1 MIQEHKPLASLSR
14 KSSSDHEDGLASLHS
29 NPTSTTAT
37 TTSASATRQ
46 QATRIPKPNTPNPE
60 PISAAAAQNDSSP
73 AKTGKPWPAW
83 SFADFIVE
91 NRSYWT
97 LAVIL
102 LATVLAFIPQIHE
115 RVFSRGLSASRPWPN
130 NITSTHCTTAHPG
143 RPLVQYV
150 LMVDA
155 GSMGSRIHVYKFNY
169 CNATPEL
176 EGDTFGHVEPGL
188 SSYDGDAEGAAR
200 SLDKL
205 LNIALETVPTYLHSS
220 TPVAVKATAGLRL
233 LGEEKSEMILLA
245 VRRRL
250 ESMYPFPIVNEQG
263 VAVMDG
269 ADEGVYA
276 WVTVNYLLE
285 RFNSFKKKPTVAIL
299 DLGGAST
306 QVVFEPRVVNGH
318 SVAQGEHRYPMN
330 FNGNEYVL
338 YQHSHLG
345 YGLIMA
351 RSQINNYVVANPLD
365 VKHGLSLG
373 DKEYAHPCLPV
384 GTRQDFVTSDNE
396 QVVLVGVTDPT
407 DQCKA
412 MVEAIFYKHKEC
424 NMSPCSFNGVYQPSL
439 HATAEDDIYAF
450 SFFFD
455 LTAPFRLGSATLAQ
469 EMTVGEIE
477 ELTDRVCIGDEDG
490 FLEFQH
496 SAEAMKELRKSA
508 NICMDLRF
516 IYGLLQHGYGIPK
529 IRKVKLAK
537 KLKGYET
544 GWTRNG
550 LVKMDSSFWNKLKK
564 TIMTTPK
571 AQPSSAL
578 QLTRFN
584 NGWLAIQTAISTAEK
599 RNMSIQQTDIPVR
612 LKNMVDLL
620 VDEESRLDD
629 ATGTTGVC
637 MEYLLKHN
645 VLGKLVNLAEKDQ
658 PKGLA
663 GETIRT
669 FAGMINLLD
678 DRFLVHNSV
687 HKPTVKLLR
696 TCCGP
701 GTEFEENE
709 DYHEDLVDLMYI
721 LCSKIHGYPELLNIF
736 FYDRQWLTVPER
748 VSARRLQKNKETM
761 ALLRSLSR
769 RSSLALSSMED
780 DSPVSSSAPTF
791 DQKMN
796 ADSLKEEEEEGDGSG
811 EPAARPGHLA
821 RSMTAAS
828 LQGHENHQNSKRDY
842 EFLLFTYLSK
852 FVHREGKS
860 GDFARTGLLFLME
873 LATGSLGE
881 YILDSEFSSY
891 LTAGVGALYSQLPR
905 KLIVKTDPNNL
916 TSSSNTTSPPLEP
929 KPSRR
934 ANIELSTSKDFQSR
948 LDAFLRVLEFCQD
961 VLMRCPNTE
970 IATTLLASFKTVFLE
985 NILYPSILECSDTDG
1000 SSVAV
1005 ISYIDLILQALEHE
1019 GLVDLVVGFLMASEE
1034 EDTRAKVLEDTD
1046 AFAEVQNP
1054 QTTSPYF
1061 MATGRFTLKDLV
1073 LSRLKSRSQPT
1084 VIATLKLLNTVIT
1097 RHCKYSL
1104 KLLSIQPDNRATSL
1118 TEALD
1123 MPGQHPYRN
1132 VPLINHHA
1140 HELDL
1145 FFGLIATINPGNTQE
1160 IFCCGYESYLRDAE
1174 GSIEQHQCLMNNKTT
1189 EVQKTTG
1196 TGTVS
1201 EAELKKQRR
1210 RSTKYG
1216 HRPTDVTEDM
1226 TAEAFAQNMGKAGDD
1241 AASVLGHAG
1250 QHSVPMHRLL
1260 PSDPLL
1266 QILLGTLSHF
1276 FAHTIELNLALTGV
1290 ITALAVCPYRSL
1302 EGWLLFKASDVKR
1315 PNVDRGSEEDSDSG
1329 DSQGLHLIDSEMD
1342 AATLN
1347 DSEDEDTLPS
1357 YLSRDSTKMGMEFA
1371 MPSGPPSFKSFPP
1384 FFTMLRT
1391 LTQQVDYYRS
1401 EIDGFDEYLAD
1412 RRRTLLGTT
1421 IESTTAPALLT
1432 ATMVASPGGMLG
1444 TASVYEQSGYNMFT
1458 SSESFFGGSSSDLLG
1473 SGGRPSTPTIP
1484 TGNLPHAAGGPVS
1497 QSGNGSRV
1505 ASPAP
1510 QRSNTKT
1517 PVQGSGLSNPVSM
1530 VKISSP
1536 RARKSSSPSSL
1547 MSTPS
1552 NMSFLIPSGVG
1563 GKRNF
1568 KSNSTSPLATSG
1580 PRLPTL
1586 ELDGQLAS
1594 TTLTAST
1601 LQQQQQQASAAG
1613 PPRALS
1619 PVPLSQPRA
1628 IRASAPSVPAPV
1640 ASTNPPPHHHQTNPS
1655 MSQSQLGNLT
1665 GGGGGG
1671 GNSALAKAM
1680 DTMMIKP
1687 LFSDGF
1693 VNDSDSEAEVGLD
1706 IEAEL
1711 SDSDDSESDDKS
1723 SGIGSNDD
1731 GDEDNDT
1738 DEADRAVNSDLQE
1751 PSREARQRRR
1761 RQLRQQQKQ
1770 KEKKEKQRLSTG
1782 SKGMAASS
1790 SQLLQSP
1797 VVQPQKRGAP
1807 KQPQQEQLVPLGQL
1821 LTNVVILEEVV
1832 KEVVAV
1838 AQVRRAMGVDKV
1850 RFL

>member
-1 MIQEHKPLASLSR
+1 
-14 KSSSDHEDGLASLHS
+14 
-29 NPTSTTAT
+29 
-37 TTSASATRQ
+37 
-46 QATRIPKPNTPNPE
+46 
-60 PISAAAAQNDSSP
+60 
-73 AKTGKPWPAW
+73 
-83 SFADFIVE
+83 
-91 NRSYWT
+91 
-97 LAVIL
+97 
-102 LATVLAFIPQIHE
+102 
-115 RVFSRGLSASRPWPN
+115 
-130 NITSTHCTTAHPG
+130 
-143 RPLVQYV
+143 
-150 LMVDA
+150 
-155 GSMGSRIHVYKFNY
+155 
-169 CNATPEL
+169 
-176 EGDTFGHVEPGL
+176 
-188 SSYDGDAEGAAR
+188 
-200 SLDKL
+200 
-205 LNIALETVPTYLHSS
+205 
-220 TPVAVKATAGLRL
+220 
-233 LGEEKSEMILLA
+233 
-245 VRRRL
+245 
-250 ESMYPFPIVNEQG
+250 
-263 VAVMDG
+263 
-269 ADEGVYA
+269 
-276 WVTVNYLLE
+276 
-285 RFNSFKKKPTVAIL
+285 
-299 DLGGAST
+299 
-306 QVVFEPRVVNGH
+306 
-318 SVAQGEHRYPMN
+318 
-330 FNGNEYVL
+330 
-338 YQHSHLG
+338 
-345 YGLIMA
+345 
-351 RSQINNYVVANPLD
+351 
-365 VKHGLSLG
+365 
-373 DKEYAHPCLPV
+373 
-384 GTRQDFVTSDNE
+384 
-396 QVVLVGVTDPT
+396 
-407 DQCKA
+407 
-412 MVEAIFYKHKEC
+412 
-424 NMSPCSFNGVYQPSL
+424 
-439 HATAEDDIYAF
+439 
-450 SFFFD
+450 
-455 LTAPFRLGSATLAQ
+455 
-469 EMTVGEIE
+469 
-477 ELTDRVCIGDEDG
+477 
-490 FLEFQH
+490 
-496 SAEAMKELRKSA
+496 
-508 NICMDLRF
+508 
-516 IYGLLQHGYGIPK
+516 
-529 IRKVKLAK
+529 
-537 KLKGYET
+537 
-544 GWTRNG
+544 
-550 LVKMDSSFWNKLKK
+550 MDSSFWNKLKK

-599 RNMSIQQTDIPVR
+599 RNVSIQQTDIPVR

-658 PKGLA
+658 PKGLT

-687 HKPTVKLLR
+687 HKPIVKLLR

-748 VSARRLQKNKETM
+748 VSARRLQKNRETM
-761 ALLRSLSR
+761 ALLRSISR

-780 DSPVSSSAPTF
+780 DPPTSSSASTL
-791 DQKMN
+791 DQK
-796 ADSLKEEEEEGDGSG
+796 ADTSSLKEGEEGDDSE
-811 EPAARPGHLA
+811 EPLVRPGHLA

-828 LQGHENHQNSKRDY
+828 LQGHENHQESKRDY

-905 KLIVKTDPNNL
+905 KLIVKADSNNL
-916 TSSSNTTSPPLEP
+916 TASSTTSPPPEP
-929 KPSRR
+929 RPSRR

-1019 GLVDLVVGFLMASEE
+1019 ALVDLVVGFLMASEE
-1034 EDTRAKVLEDTD
+1034 EDTRTKDAEDTD
-1046 AFAEVQNP
+1046 VFAEVQNP

-1118 TEALD
+1118 IEALD
-1123 MPGQHPYRN
+1123 MPCQHPFKS

-1174 GSIEQHQCLMNNKTT
+1174 GSIEQHQCMMDGNKTV

-1196 TGTVS
+1196 SSVS

-1216 HRPTDVTEDM
+1216 NRTNDMTEDL
-1226 TAEAFAQNMGKAGDD
+1226 TAEAVAQSLKKAGE
-1241 AASVLGHAG
+1241 AAAALGQAG
-1250 QHSVPMHRLL
+1250 GHSHGSHHPVPMHRLL

-1276 FAHTIELNLALTGV
+1276 FAHTVELNLALTGV
-1290 ITALAVCPYRSL
+1290 ITSLAVCPYRSL
-1302 EGWLLFKASDVKR
+1302 EGWLLFKSSDVKM
-1315 PNVDRGSEEDSDSG
+1315 PNEDRGSEEDSDSG
-1329 DSQGLHLIDSEMD
+1329 DSQGLHLIDSELD
-1342 AATLN
+1342 TATLN
-1347 DSEDEDTLPS
+1347 DSDDEDTLPS
-1357 YLSRDSTKMGMEFA
+1357 YLTRSSKRVAMEFA
-1371 MPSGPPSFKSFPP
+1371 KPSGPPSFKSFPA

-1421 IESTTAPALLT
+1421 LEST
-1432 ATMVASPGGMLG
+1432 ATSAAMMTISSPGSLLG
-1444 TASVYEQSGYNMFT
+1444 GGGSSFDQSHNNLPSHQSGYNMFT

-1473 SGGRPSTPTIP
+1473 GGGRPSTPTVS
-1484 TGNLPHAAGGPVS
+1484 TNNLAQAAAGTTSPRHLGNGG
-1497 QSGNGSRV
+1497 QSGAGSRV
-1505 ASPAP
+1505 TSPAP
-1510 QRSNTKT
+1510 QRANSKT

-1552 NMSFLIPSGVG
+1552 NMSFLIPPGVG

-1580 PRLPTL
+1580 ARFPSASTL
-1586 ELDGQLAS
+1586 ELDGQVG
-1594 TTLTAST
+1594 TASS
-1601 LQQQQQQASAAG
+1601 LSASSSQLTSATTAG

-1619 PVPLSQPRA
+1619 PAPASQPRA
-1628 IRASAPSVPAPV
+1628 LWAPASTNATSLSKVGGVPSLPNSTSSAPSAPV
-1640 ASTNPPPHHHQTNPS
+1640 PSTLPGNYSHHHQTNLS
-1655 MSQSQLGNLT
+1655 MSQSQLGNLGT
-1665 GGGGGG
+1665 
-1671 GNSALAKAM
+1671 NSALAKTM
-1680 DTMMIKP
+1680 ETMMIKP
-1687 LFSDGF
+1687 LFPDGF
-1693 VNDSDSEAEVGLD
+1693 VNDSDSEAETVLD

-1711 SDSDDSESDDKS
+1711 SDSDDESDS
-1723 SGIGSNDD
+1723 SDD
-1731 GDEDNDT
+1731 DSSDSDDDDEDD
-1738 DEADRAVNSDLQE
+1738 DDDADREVNSDLQE
-1751 PSREARQRRR
+1751 PSREARRRRR
-1761 RQLRQQQKQ
+1761 RQLRQQQEQQQQ
-1770 KEKKEKQRLSTG
+1770 KRSVVG
-1782 SKGMAASS
+1782 GNKGMMASS
-1790 SQLLQSP
+1790 SHLLQSP
-1797 VVQPQKRGAP
+1797 AVQPKRGVQPQK
-1807 KQPQQEQLVPLGQL
+1807 EQLVSLGQL

-1838 AQVRRAMGVDKV
+1838 AQVRKGMGIDRV

>member
-1 MIQEHKPLASLSR
+1 M
-14 KSSSDHEDGLASLHS
+14 
-29 NPTSTTAT
+29 
-37 TTSASATRQ
+37 
-46 QATRIPKPNTPNPE
+46 
-60 PISAAAAQNDSSP
+60 
-73 AKTGKPWPAW
+73 
-83 SFADFIVE
+83 
-91 NRSYWT
+91 
-97 LAVIL
+97 
-102 LATVLAFIPQIHE
+102 
-115 RVFSRGLSASRPWPN
+115 
-130 NITSTHCTTAHPG
+130 
-143 RPLVQYV
+143 
-150 LMVDA
+150 
-155 GSMGSRIHVYKFNY
+155 
-169 CNATPEL
+169 
-176 EGDTFGHVEPGL
+176 
-188 SSYDGDAEGAAR
+188 
-200 SLDKL
+200 
-205 LNIALETVPTYLHSS
+205 
-220 TPVAVKATAGLRL
+220 
-233 LGEEKSEMILLA
+233 
-245 VRRRL
+245 
-250 ESMYPFPIVNEQG
+250 
-263 VAVMDG
+263 
-269 ADEGVYA
+269 
-276 WVTVNYLLE
+276 
-285 RFNSFKKKPTVAIL
+285 
-299 DLGGAST
+299 
-306 QVVFEPRVVNGH
+306 
-318 SVAQGEHRYPMN
+318 HRY
-330 FNGNEYVL
+330 
-338 YQHSHLG
+338 
-345 YGLIMA
+345 GL
-351 RSQINNYVVANPLD
+351 D
-365 VKHGLSLG
+365 
-373 DKEYAHPCLPV
+373 
-384 GTRQDFVTSDNE
+384 
-396 QVVLVGVTDPT
+396 
-407 DQCKA
+407 
-412 MVEAIFYKHKEC
+412 
-424 NMSPCSFNGVYQPSL
+424 
-439 HATAEDDIYAF
+439 
-450 SFFFD
+450 
-455 LTAPFRLGSATLAQ
+455 
-469 EMTVGEIE
+469 
-477 ELTDRVCIGDEDG
+477 
-490 FLEFQH
+490 
-496 SAEAMKELRKSA
+496 
-508 NICMDLRF
+508 
-516 IYGLLQHGYGIPK
+516 
-529 IRKVKLAK
+529 
-537 KLKGYET
+537 
-544 GWTRNG
+544 
-550 LVKMDSSFWNKLKK
+550 KMDSSFWNKLKK

-599 RNMSIQQTDIPVR
+599 RNVSIQQTDIPGR

-658 PKGLA
+658 PKGLT

-669 FAGMINLLD
+669 FAGMINLLN

-748 VSARRLQKNKETM
+748 VSARRLQKNRETM

-780 DSPVSSSAPTF
+780 DPPTSSSASTHG
-791 DQKMN
+791 QKMDAN
-796 ADSLKEEEEEGDGSG
+796 SLKDEEGDSSE

-828 LQGHENHQNSKRDY
+828 LQGHDNHQESKRDY

-905 KLIVKTDPNNL
+905 KLIVKTDSNNL
-916 TSSSNTTSPPLEP
+916 TTSSSTTSPPLEP

-1019 GLVDLVVGFLMASEE
+1019 ALVDLVVGFLMASEE
-1034 EDTRAKVLEDTD
+1034 EDTMTKILEDTD

-1123 MPGQHPYRN
+1123 MPGQHPYRS

-1174 GSIEQHQCLMNNKTT
+1174 GSIEQHQCIMNNKTA
-1189 EVQKTTG
+1189 EVQKATG
-1196 TGTVS
+1196 TGTIS

-1216 HRPTDVTEDM
+1216 HRTTDMTEDI
-1226 TAEAFAQNMGKAGDD
+1226 TTEAFSQSMEKASGDV
-1241 AASVLGHAG
+1241 ASILGQAG
-1250 QHSVPMHRLL
+1250 QHPHGPRHSVPMHRLL

-1276 FAHTIELNLALTGV
+1276 FAHTVELNLALTGV
-1290 ITALAVCPYRSL
+1290 ITSLAVCPYRSL
-1302 EGWLLFKASDVKR
+1302 EGWLLFKSSDIKR
-1315 PNVDRGSEEDSDSG
+1315 PHVDRGSEEDSDSS

-1342 AATLN
+1342 SAILN
-1347 DSEDEDTLPS
+1347 DSDDEDSLPS
-1357 YLSRDSTKMGMEFA
+1357 YLSRHSAKAGMEFA
-1371 MPSGPPSFKSFPP
+1371 MPPGPPSFKSFPP

-1421 IESTTAPALLT
+1421 IEPITTAPS
-1432 ATMVASPGGMLG
+1432 ATGAMVASPGGLLG
-1444 TASVYEQSGYNMFT
+1444 SGSAYEQSGYNMFT
-1458 SSESFFGGSSSDLLG
+1458 SSESFFSGSSSDLLG
-1473 SGGRPSTPTIP
+1473 GGGRPSTPTIS
-1484 TGNLPHAAGGPVS
+1484 TNNLPHAAGGLATPGYLS
-1497 QSGNGSRV
+1497 NGGQSGGGSRV
-1505 ASPAP
+1505 TSPAP
-1510 QRSNTKT
+1510 QRSSTKT
-1517 PVQGSGLSNPVSM
+1517 PVQGSGLSNPVSI

-1552 NMSFLIPSGVG
+1552 NMSFLIPPGVG

-1568 KSNSTSPLATSG
+1568 KSNSTSPLANSG
-1580 PRLPTL
+1580 PRFPSL
-1586 ELDGQLAS
+1586 EVDGQLSSPTPTSS
-1594 TTLTAST
+1594 TQ
-1601 LQQQQQQASAAG
+1601 LQPPSAAAG
-1613 PPRALS
+1613 PPKVLS
-1619 PVPLSQPRA
+1619 PTPTTQPKA
-1628 IRASAPSVPAPV
+1628 LWASAPPVPAPV
-1640 ASTNPPPHHHQTNPS
+1640 VSTNPPQYHHQTNLS
-1655 MSQSQLGNLT
+1655 MTQSQLGNLT
-1665 GGGGGG
+1665 GGGGA
-1671 GNSALAKAM
+1671 NSALAKAM

-1693 VNDSDSEAEVGLD
+1693 VNDSDSEAETGLD

-1711 SDSDDSESDDKS
+1711 SDSDESESDDES
-1723 SGIGSNDD
+1723 SGSGSNDD
-1731 GDEDNDT
+1731 DDMEEDDDT
-1738 DEADRAVNSDLQE
+1738 DEANREVNSDLQE
-1751 PSREARQRRR
+1751 PSREARRRRR
-1761 RQLRQQQKQ
+1761 RQLLQQQKQQQRQQQKQ
-1770 KEKKEKQRLSTG
+1770 KLG
-1782 SKGMAASS
+1782 SGNKGMAASS

-1797 VVQPQKRGAP
+1797 AVQPQKRS
-1807 KQPQQEQLVPLGQL
+1807 QPLQEQLVSLGQL

-1838 AQVRRAMGVDKV
+1838 AQVRKGMGIDKV

>member
-1 MIQEHKPLASLSR
+1 
-14 KSSSDHEDGLASLHS
+14 
-29 NPTSTTAT
+29 
-37 TTSASATRQ
+37 
-46 QATRIPKPNTPNPE
+46 
-60 PISAAAAQNDSSP
+60 
-73 AKTGKPWPAW
+73 
-83 SFADFIVE
+83 
-91 NRSYWT
+91 
-97 LAVIL
+97 
-102 LATVLAFIPQIHE
+102 
-115 RVFSRGLSASRPWPN
+115 
-130 NITSTHCTTAHPG
+130 
-143 RPLVQYV
+143 
-150 LMVDA
+150 
-155 GSMGSRIHVYKFNY
+155 
-169 CNATPEL
+169 
-176 EGDTFGHVEPGL
+176 
-188 SSYDGDAEGAAR
+188 
-200 SLDKL
+200 
-205 LNIALETVPTYLHSS
+205 
-220 TPVAVKATAGLRL
+220 
-233 LGEEKSEMILLA
+233 
-245 VRRRL
+245 
-250 ESMYPFPIVNEQG
+250 
-263 VAVMDG
+263 
-269 ADEGVYA
+269 
-276 WVTVNYLLE
+276 
-285 RFNSFKKKPTVAIL
+285 
-299 DLGGAST
+299 
-306 QVVFEPRVVNGH
+306 
-318 SVAQGEHRYPMN
+318 
-330 FNGNEYVL
+330 
-338 YQHSHLG
+338 
-345 YGLIMA
+345 
-351 RSQINNYVVANPLD
+351 
-365 VKHGLSLG
+365 
-373 DKEYAHPCLPV
+373 
-384 GTRQDFVTSDNE
+384 
-396 QVVLVGVTDPT
+396 
-407 DQCKA
+407 
-412 MVEAIFYKHKEC
+412 
-424 NMSPCSFNGVYQPSL
+424 
-439 HATAEDDIYAF
+439 
-450 SFFFD
+450 
-455 LTAPFRLGSATLAQ
+455 
-469 EMTVGEIE
+469 
-477 ELTDRVCIGDEDG
+477 
-490 FLEFQH
+490 
-496 SAEAMKELRKSA
+496 
-508 NICMDLRF
+508 
-516 IYGLLQHGYGIPK
+516 
-529 IRKVKLAK
+529 
-537 KLKGYET
+537 
-544 GWTRNG
+544 
-550 LVKMDSSFWNKLKK
+550 MDSSFWNKLKK

-599 RNMSIQQTDIPVR
+599 RNVSIQQTDIPVR

-658 PKGLA
+658 PKGLT

-687 HKPTVKLLR
+687 HKPIVKLLR

-748 VSARRLQKNKETM
+748 VSAR
-761 ALLRSLSR
+761 
-769 RSSLALSSMED
+769 
-780 DSPVSSSAPTF
+780 
-791 DQKMN
+791 
-796 ADSLKEEEEEGDGSG
+796 
-811 EPAARPGHLA
+811 
-821 RSMTAAS
+821 S
-828 LQGHENHQNSKRDY
+828 LQGHENHQESKRDY

-905 KLIVKTDPNNL
+905 KLIVKADSNNL
-916 TSSSNTTSPPLEP
+916 TASSTTSPPPEP
-929 KPSRR
+929 RPSRR

-1019 GLVDLVVGFLMASEE
+1019 ALVDLVVGFLMASEE
-1034 EDTRAKVLEDTD
+1034 EDTRTKDAEDTD
-1046 AFAEVQNP
+1046 VFAEVQNP

-1118 TEALD
+1118 IEALD
-1123 MPGQHPYRN
+1123 MPGQHPFKS

-1174 GSIEQHQCLMNNKTT
+1174 GSIEQHQCMMDGNKTV

-1196 TGTVS
+1196 SSVS

-1216 HRPTDVTEDM
+1216 NRTNDMTEDL
-1226 TAEAFAQNMGKAGDD
+1226 TAEAVAQI
-1241 AASVLGHAG
+1241 
-1250 QHSVPMHRLL
+1250 PMHRLL

-1276 FAHTIELNLALTGV
+1276 FAHTVELNLALTGV
-1290 ITALAVCPYRSL
+1290 ITSLAVCPYRSL
-1302 EGWLLFKASDVKR
+1302 EGWLLFKSSDVKM
-1315 PNVDRGSEEDSDSG
+1315 PNEGRGSEEDSDSG
-1329 DSQGLHLIDSEMD
+1329 DSQGLHLIDSELD
-1342 AATLN
+1342 TATLN
-1347 DSEDEDTLPS
+1347 DSDDEDTLPS
-1357 YLSRDSTKMGMEFA
+1357 YLTRSSKRVAMEFA
-1371 MPSGPPSFKSFPP
+1371 KPSGPPSFKSFPA

-1421 IESTTAPALLT
+1421 LEST
-1432 ATMVASPGGMLG
+1432 ATSAAMMTISSPG
-1444 TASVYEQSGYNMFT
+1444 T
-1458 SSESFFGGSSSDLLG
+1458 
-1473 SGGRPSTPTIP
+1473 
-1484 TGNLPHAAGGPVS
+1484 
-1497 QSGNGSRV
+1497 
-1505 ASPAP
+1505 P
-1510 QRSNTKT
+1510 QRANSKT

-1552 NMSFLIPSGVG
+1552 NMS
-1563 GKRNF
+1563 
-1568 KSNSTSPLATSG
+1568 
-1580 PRLPTL
+1580 
-1586 ELDGQLAS
+1586 
-1594 TTLTAST
+1594 
-1601 LQQQQQQASAAG
+1601 
-1613 PPRALS
+1613 
-1619 PVPLSQPRA
+1619 
-1628 IRASAPSVPAPV
+1628 
-1640 ASTNPPPHHHQTNPS
+1640 
-1655 MSQSQLGNLT
+1655 
-1665 GGGGGG
+1665 
-1671 GNSALAKAM
+1671 ALAKTM
-1680 DTMMIKP
+1680 ETMMIKP
-1687 LFSDGF
+1687 LFPDGF
-1693 VNDSDSEAEVGLD
+1693 VNDSDSEAET
-1706 IEAEL
+1706 AH
-1711 SDSDDSESDDKS
+1711 
-1723 SGIGSNDD
+1723 
-1731 GDEDNDT
+1731 
-1738 DEADRAVNSDLQE
+1738 
-1751 PSREARQRRR
+1751 
-1761 RQLRQQQKQ
+1761 
-1770 KEKKEKQRLSTG
+1770 
-1782 SKGMAASS
+1782 
-1790 SQLLQSP
+1790 LLQSP
-1797 VVQPQKRGAP
+1797 AVQAKRGVQPQK
-1807 KQPQQEQLVPLGQL
+1807 EQLVSLGQL

-1838 AQVRRAMGVDKV
+1838 AQVRKGMGIDRV

>member
-1 MIQEHKPLASLSR
+1 
-14 KSSSDHEDGLASLHS
+14 
-29 NPTSTTAT
+29 
-37 TTSASATRQ
+37 
-46 QATRIPKPNTPNPE
+46 
-60 PISAAAAQNDSSP
+60 
-73 AKTGKPWPAW
+73 
-83 SFADFIVE
+83 
-91 NRSYWT
+91 
-97 LAVIL
+97 
-102 LATVLAFIPQIHE
+102 
-115 RVFSRGLSASRPWPN
+115 
-130 NITSTHCTTAHPG
+130 
-143 RPLVQYV
+143 
-150 LMVDA
+150 
-155 GSMGSRIHVYKFNY
+155 
-169 CNATPEL
+169 
-176 EGDTFGHVEPGL
+176 
-188 SSYDGDAEGAAR
+188 
-200 SLDKL
+200 
-205 LNIALETVPTYLHSS
+205 
-220 TPVAVKATAGLRL
+220 
-233 LGEEKSEMILLA
+233 
-245 VRRRL
+245 
-250 ESMYPFPIVNEQG
+250 
-263 VAVMDG
+263 
-269 ADEGVYA
+269 
-276 WVTVNYLLE
+276 
-285 RFNSFKKKPTVAIL
+285 
-299 DLGGAST
+299 
-306 QVVFEPRVVNGH
+306 
-318 SVAQGEHRYPMN
+318 
-330 FNGNEYVL
+330 
-338 YQHSHLG
+338 
-345 YGLIMA
+345 
-351 RSQINNYVVANPLD
+351 
-365 VKHGLSLG
+365 
-373 DKEYAHPCLPV
+373 
-384 GTRQDFVTSDNE
+384 
-396 QVVLVGVTDPT
+396 
-407 DQCKA
+407 
-412 MVEAIFYKHKEC
+412 
-424 NMSPCSFNGVYQPSL
+424 
-439 HATAEDDIYAF
+439 
-450 SFFFD
+450 
-455 LTAPFRLGSATLAQ
+455 
-469 EMTVGEIE
+469 
-477 ELTDRVCIGDEDG
+477 
-490 FLEFQH
+490 
-496 SAEAMKELRKSA
+496 
-508 NICMDLRF
+508 
-516 IYGLLQHGYGIPK
+516 
-529 IRKVKLAK
+529 
-537 KLKGYET
+537 
-544 GWTRNG
+544 
-550 LVKMDSSFWNKLKK
+550 
-564 TIMTTPK
+564 
-571 AQPSSAL
+571 
-578 QLTRFN
+578 
-584 NGWLAIQTAISTAEK
+584 
-599 RNMSIQQTDIPVR
+599 MSIQQTDIPVR

-658 PKGLA
+658 PKGLT

-709 DYHEDLVDLMYI
+709 GYHEDLVDLMYN

-748 VSARRLQKNKETM
+748 VSARRLQKNRETM
-761 ALLRSLSR
+761 ALLRSISR

-780 DSPVSSSAPTF
+780 DPPTNSSASTL
-791 DQKMN
+791 DQK
-796 ADSLKEEEEEGDGSG
+796 ADTNSLKEKDEGDGSE
-811 EPAARPGHLA
+811 EPLVRPGQLA

-828 LQGHENHQNSKRDY
+828 LQGHENHQESKRDY

-905 KLIVKTDPNNL
+905 KLIVKADSNNL
-916 TSSSNTTSPPLEP
+916 AANNTTSPPP
-929 KPSRR
+929 DPRPSRR

-970 IATTLLASFKTVFLE
+970 IAATLLASFKTVFLE

-1019 GLVDLVVGFLMASEE
+1019 ALVDLVVGFLMASEE
-1034 EDTRAKVLEDTD
+1034 EDTRTKDVEDTD
-1046 AFAEVQNP
+1046 VFAEVQNP

-1118 TEALD
+1118 IEALD
-1123 MPGQHPYRN
+1123 MPGQHPYKS

-1174 GSIEQHQCLMNNKTT
+1174 GSIEQHQCLMDGIKTA

-1196 TGTVS
+1196 SSVS
-1201 EAELKKQRR
+1201 EAELKRQRR

-1216 HRPTDVTEDM
+1216 NRTNDMTEDL
-1226 TAEAFAQNMGKAGDD
+1226 TAEAVAQSLKKAGE
-1241 AASVLGHAG
+1241 AAALGQAG
-1250 QHSVPMHRLL
+1250 GHSHGSRHPVPMHRLL

-1276 FAHTIELNLALTGV
+1276 FAHTVELNLALTGV
-1290 ITALAVCPYRSL
+1290 ITSLAVCPYRSL
-1302 EGWLLFKASDVKR
+1302 EGWLLFKSSDVKR
-1315 PNVDRGSEEDSDSG
+1315 PNEDRGSEEDSESG
-1329 DSQGLHLIDSEMD
+1329 DSQGLHLIDAELD
-1342 AATLN
+1342 TTTLN
-1347 DSEDEDTLPS
+1347 DSDDEDTLPS
-1357 YLSRDSTKMGMEFA
+1357 YLTRSSTKAGMEFA
-1371 MPSGPPSFKSFPP
+1371 KPSGPPSFKSFPP

-1412 RRRTLLGTT
+1412 RRRTLLGTA
-1421 IESTTAPALLT
+1421 IEST
-1432 ATMVASPGGMLG
+1432 ATSAAMMMTSSPGGLLG
-1444 TASVYEQSGYNMFT
+1444 GGGSSFDQSQNNLPSHQSGYNMFT
-1458 SSESFFGGSSSDLLG
+1458 SSESFFGASSNDLLG
-1473 SGGRPSTPTIP
+1473 NGGRPSTPTIS
-1484 TGNLPHAAGGPVS
+1484 TGSLPQAAGGPTS
-1497 QSGNGSRV
+1497 PRYLGNGGQSGAGSRV
-1505 ASPAP
+1505 TSPTPPRAN
-1510 QRSNTKT
+1510 SKT

-1552 NMSFLIPSGVG
+1552 NMSFLIPPGVG

-1580 PRLPTL
+1580 PRFPSDPTL
-1586 ELDGQLAS
+1586 EIDGQLVAPTPLS
-1594 TTLTAST
+1594 APSSQPTSATTV
-1601 LQQQQQQASAAG
+1601 G

-1619 PVPLSQPRA
+1619 PVPVSQPRA
-1628 IRASAPSVPAPV
+1628 LWAPAPTNATSLSKVGGGPSLPNLASSVPSAPVPSALPG
-1640 ASTNPPPHHHQTNPS
+1640 NCPHHHQTNLS
-1655 MSQSQLGNLT
+1655 MSQSQLGNLGT
-1665 GGGGGG
+1665 
-1671 GNSALAKAM
+1671 NSALAKTM
-1680 DTMMIKP
+1680 ETMMIKP
-1687 LFSDGF
+1687 LFPDGF
-1693 VNDSDSEAEVGLD
+1693 VNDSDSEAETVLD

-1711 SDSDDSESDDKS
+1711 SDSDNESDS
-1723 SGIGSNDD
+1723 SDD
-1731 GDEDNDT
+1731 DSSDSDDDEVDDDDT
-1738 DEADRAVNSDLQE
+1738 DDADREVNSDLQE
-1751 PSREARQRRR
+1751 PSREARRRR
-1761 RQLRQQQKQ
+1761 RKQLRQQEQQQQQK
-1770 KEKKEKQRLSTG
+1770 RG
-1782 SKGMAASS
+1782 VVGGNKGMMASS

-1797 VVQPQKRGAP
+1797 AVQPKR
-1807 KQPQQEQLVPLGQL
+1807 KVQQQQQPQQEQLVSLGQL

-1838 AQVRRAMGVDKV
+1838 AQVRKGMGIDKV

>member
-1 MIQEHKPLASLSR
+1 
-14 KSSSDHEDGLASLHS
+14 
-29 NPTSTTAT
+29 
-37 TTSASATRQ
+37 
-46 QATRIPKPNTPNPE
+46 
-60 PISAAAAQNDSSP
+60 
-73 AKTGKPWPAW
+73 
-83 SFADFIVE
+83 
-91 NRSYWT
+91 
-97 LAVIL
+97 
-102 LATVLAFIPQIHE
+102 
-115 RVFSRGLSASRPWPN
+115 
-130 NITSTHCTTAHPG
+130 
-143 RPLVQYV
+143 
-150 LMVDA
+150 
-155 GSMGSRIHVYKFNY
+155 
-169 CNATPEL
+169 
-176 EGDTFGHVEPGL
+176 
-188 SSYDGDAEGAAR
+188 
-200 SLDKL
+200 
-205 LNIALETVPTYLHSS
+205 
-220 TPVAVKATAGLRL
+220 
-233 LGEEKSEMILLA
+233 
-245 VRRRL
+245 
-250 ESMYPFPIVNEQG
+250 
-263 VAVMDG
+263 
-269 ADEGVYA
+269 
-276 WVTVNYLLE
+276 
-285 RFNSFKKKPTVAIL
+285 
-299 DLGGAST
+299 
-306 QVVFEPRVVNGH
+306 
-318 SVAQGEHRYPMN
+318 
-330 FNGNEYVL
+330 
-338 YQHSHLG
+338 
-345 YGLIMA
+345 
-351 RSQINNYVVANPLD
+351 
-365 VKHGLSLG
+365 
-373 DKEYAHPCLPV
+373 
-384 GTRQDFVTSDNE
+384 
-396 QVVLVGVTDPT
+396 
-407 DQCKA
+407 
-412 MVEAIFYKHKEC
+412 
-424 NMSPCSFNGVYQPSL
+424 
-439 HATAEDDIYAF
+439 
-450 SFFFD
+450 
-455 LTAPFRLGSATLAQ
+455 
-469 EMTVGEIE
+469 
-477 ELTDRVCIGDEDG
+477 
-490 FLEFQH
+490 
-496 SAEAMKELRKSA
+496 
-508 NICMDLRF
+508 
-516 IYGLLQHGYGIPK
+516 
-529 IRKVKLAK
+529 
-537 KLKGYET
+537 
-544 GWTRNG
+544 
-550 LVKMDSSFWNKLKK
+550 MDSSFWNKLKK

-599 RNMSIQQTDIPVR
+599 RNVSIQQTDIPVR

-658 PKGLA
+658 PKGLT

-748 VSARRLQKNKETM
+748 VSARRLQKNRETM
-761 ALLRSLSR
+761 ALLRSISR

-780 DSPVSSSAPTF
+780 DPPTSSSASTF
-791 DQKMN
+791 DQK
-796 ADSLKEEEEEGDGSG
+796 ADTNSPKDGDEGDDSE
-811 EPAARPGHLA
+811 EPLVRPGRLA

-828 LQGHENHQNSKRDY
+828 LQGHENHQEAKRDY

-916 TSSSNTTSPPLEP
+916 TATSSTSPPPDP

-970 IATTLLASFKTVFLE
+970 IATALLASFKTVFLE

-1019 GLVDLVVGFLMASEE
+1019 ALVDLVVGFLMASEE
-1034 EDTRAKVLEDTD
+1034 EDTRAKVLEDAD

-1104 KLLSIQPDNRATSL
+1104 KLLSIQPDHRATSL

-1123 MPGQHPYRN
+1123 MPGQHPYRS

-1145 FFGLIATINPGNTQE
+1145 FFGLIATINPGNTQD

-1174 GSIEQHQCLMNNKTT
+1174 GSIEQHQCLMSNKTPDV
-1189 EVQKTTG
+1189 EKTTG
-1196 TGTVS
+1196 TIS

-1216 HRPTDVTEDM
+1216 NRTNDNMTEDL
-1226 TAEAFAQNMGKAGDD
+1226 TAEAVAHSLKKAGE
-1241 AASVLGHAG
+1241 AAALGHAG
-1250 QHSVPMHRLL
+1250 HSHGSPHPVPMHRLL

-1276 FAHTIELNLALTGV
+1276 FAHTVELNLALTGV
-1290 ITALAVCPYRSL
+1290 ITSLAVCPYRSL
-1302 EGWLLFKASDVKR
+1302 EGWLLFKSSDVKR

-1329 DSQGLHLIDSEMD
+1329 DSQGLHLIDSELD
-1342 AATLN
+1342 ATTLN
-1347 DSEDEDTLPS
+1347 DSDDEDTLPS
-1357 YLSRDSTKMGMEFA
+1357 YLTRNSTRAGMEFA

-1421 IESTTAPALLT
+1421 IESTANSAVMM
-1432 ATMVASPGGMLG
+1432 ATSTGGG
-1444 TASVYEQSGYNMFT
+1444 SSFDQSHSNSQSGYSMFT
-1458 SSESFFGGSSSDLLG
+1458 SSESFFGSTSDLLG
-1473 SGGRPSTPTIP
+1473 GGGRPSTPTIS
-1484 TGNLPHAAGGPVS
+1484 TSNLPHAAGTTSPRYLGS
-1497 QSGNGSRV
+1497 GGQSGSGSRV
-1505 ASPAP
+1505 TSPAP
-1510 QRSNTKT
+1510 QRANSKT
-1517 PVQGSGLSNPVSM
+1517 PVQGSNLSNPVSM
-1530 VKISSP
+1530 VKINSP

-1552 NMSFLIPSGVG
+1552 NMSFLIPPGVG

-1580 PRLPTL
+1580 PRLPSVPTL
-1586 ELDGQLAS
+1586 EIDGQLAS
-1594 TTLTAST
+1594 PSPLSASSSSQPTSTTT
-1601 LQQQQQQASAAG
+1601 AG
-1613 PPRALS
+1613 PPRSLS

-1628 IRASAPSVPAPV
+1628 IWAAAPTPTQATGPSKVGSGGSSLPNMASSAPSASVP
-1640 ASTNPPPHHHQTNPS
+1640 STVPGNYSHHHQTNLS
-1655 MSQSQLGNLT
+1655 MSQSQLGNIM
-1665 GGGGGG
+1665 GVS
-1671 GNSALAKAM
+1671 NSALAKVM
-1680 DTMMIKP
+1680 ETMMIKP
-1687 LFSDGF
+1687 LFPDGF
-1693 VNDSDSEAEVGLD
+1693 VNDSDSEAETVLD

-1711 SDSDDSESDDKS
+1711 SDSDKDSENSDDDS
-1723 SGIGSNDD
+1723 SGSGDD
-1731 GDEDNDT
+1731 VDEDDEDDEDT
-1738 DEADRAVNSDLQE
+1738 DEADREVNSDLQE
-1751 PSREARQRRR
+1751 PSREARRRR
-1761 RQLRQQQKQ
+1761 RKQLRQQQRKLRQQQQQQQQ
-1770 KEKKEKQRLSTG
+1770 KRVVGG
-1782 SKGMAASS
+1782 SKGMLASS

-1797 VVQPQKRGAP
+1797 AVAKRGVP
-1807 KQPQQEQLVPLGQL
+1807 QQQQQQQEQLVSLGQL

-1838 AQVRRAMGVDKV
+1838 AQVRKGMGIDKV